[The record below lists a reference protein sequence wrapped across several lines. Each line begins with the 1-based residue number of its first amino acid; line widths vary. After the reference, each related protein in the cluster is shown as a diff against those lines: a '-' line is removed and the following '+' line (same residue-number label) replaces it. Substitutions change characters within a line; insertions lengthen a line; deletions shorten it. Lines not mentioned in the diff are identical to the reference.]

1 MKFGGENMEILKKSK
16 KIKYSALL
24 NEWLIIKQNDI
35 KIQSYQK
42 YENVIIRI
50 NESLGDYYINN
61 LVKEDIINFF
71 NSENI
76 KNTSISICKTMLY
89 IINSSMHYAY
99 KKNYCPYLDLKD
111 IKIKNISKNIY
122 IFSKEEQIKIE
133 NKIKEQ
139 MNIRKLCLILALYT
153 GLRIGEI
160 CGLKWEDINL
170 DIKCLMVKRTI
181 ERIKCSTKEEKYK
194 TILITSTPKSETSN
208 RIVPIPN
215 FLITYLKKYKTDDNY
230 YILSNSE
237 KLYDPRQYEAFYN
250 RFLKSCNVNYSN
262 FHTLRHTFATRA
274 IESKMDLK
282 TLSEILGHSSVEI
295 TLKLYVHPSYEL
307 KKKSIENLVTFM
319 TK

>member
-1 MKFGGENMEILKKSK
+1 LKST
-16 KIKYSALL
+16 
-24 NEWLIIKQNDI
+24 
-35 KIQSYQK
+35 
-42 YENVIIRI
+42 NV
-50 NESLGDYYINN
+50 ESLFDSLKEKNVAISTKKTLIYIVRSSLNYAH
-61 LVKEDIINFF
+61 KEGYTEYIDVSMIKFKRPIKTIFVLSREEQNTL
-71 NSENI
+71 EN
-76 KNTSISICKTMLY
+76 K
-89 IINSSMHYAY
+89 
-99 KKNYCPYLDLKD
+99 LKD
-111 IKIKNISKNIY
+111 KV
-122 IFSKEEQIKIE
+122 
-133 NKIKEQ
+133 
-139 MNIRKLCLILALYT
+139 NIRKVCLLLCLYS
-153 GLRIGEI
+153 GLRVGEV
-160 CGLKWEDINL
+160 CGLKWEDIDFSNKSL
-170 DIKCLMVKRTI
+170 IIKRTI
-181 ERIKCSTKEEKYK
+181 ERIRNKDENINSK
-194 TILITSTPKSETSN
+194 TVLIESTPKSETSN

-237 KLYDPRQYEAFYN
+237 KLYDPRQYEAFYK